1 MTPTSP
7 PGPSAFK
14 LLTQLPA
21 IQRDVLGFLTG
32 AQRTYGDLVF
42 FDVPRNPAYLLNR
55 PELIQHVL
63 LDNYRNYTKD
73 TIQYNSLREITGEG
87 LLTSDSELWLR
98 QRRLE
103 QPAFARPRLAA
114 LDQVVVPALEKMLAG
129 WDAPARA
136 GEPLDVDGEMMRMA
150 LQVVGQAL
158 FSIDLSEQA
167 GQLTGAV
174 LTALDHL
181 VERLRNPVGVP
192 GFVLTPRRAR
202 FQAAI
207 ATLDLTIYNLIAGR
221 RERGDPGD
229 DLLGMLLKARDPE
242 TGEPMNDKLVRDEVI
257 TILIAGHETVASALT
272 WTWYLLAQHPQA
284 WQRLH
289 EEAASVLGGA
299 SPSMADL
306 ERLPYARQVF
316 DEALR
321 LYPPAWIIT
330 RKAIAADHLDTFET
344 PPGAL
349 MIISPYTIQ
358 RHPSYWEEPD
368 AFRPERFAD
377 EDGRPAER
385 RPRFAYIPFGGGPR
399 LCIGNN
405 FALIEAQLALA
416 AVAQR
421 YRLALLPN
429 RKVEV
434 DALVTLRPK
443 HGLPMKVVR
452 VW

>member
-1 MTPTSP
+1 MTKATP
-7 PGPSAFK
+7 PGPSGLK
-14 LLTQLPA
+14 LLTQLTA
-21 IQRDVLGFLTG
+21 IQRDVLGFLGG
-32 AQRTYGDLVF
+32 ALRDYGDLVF
-42 FDVPRNPAYLLNR
+42 FDVPNNPAFLLNR

-103 QPAFARPRLAA
+103 QPAFARPRLAS
-114 LDQVVVPALEKMLAG
+114 LDQVVVPAVEKMMAG
-129 WDAPARA
+129 WDEHART
-136 GEPLDVDGEMMRMA
+136 GEPVDVDGEMMRMA
-150 LQVVGQAL
+150 LEVVGKAL
-158 FSIDLSEQA
+158 FSIDLSGEA
-167 GQLTGAV
+167 STLTGAV

-181 VERLRNPVGVP
+181 VERLRNPVGLP

-202 FQAAI
+202 FRAAI
-207 ATLDLTIYNLIAGR
+207 ATLDLTVYDLIAGR
-221 RERGDPGD
+221 RQRSDPGS

-242 TGEPMNDKLVRDEVI
+242 SGEPMSDRQVRDEVI

-272 WTWYLLAQHPQA
+272 WTWYLLAQAPAA

-289 EEAASVLGGA
+289 EEAASVLRGA
-299 SPSMADL
+299 APTTADL
-306 ERLPYARQVF
+306 PRLPFARMVF

-330 RKAIAADHLDTFET
+330 RKAIAPDRLGEFET

-349 MIISPYTIQ
+349 MLISPYTIQ
-358 RHPSYWEEPD
+358 RHPAYWDEPD
-368 AFRPERFAD
+368 AFRPERFESD
-377 EDGRPAER
+377 ETQ

-421 YRLALLPN
+421 YRLALLPG
-429 RKVEV
+429 RPVEM

-443 HGLPMKVVR
+443 NGLPMRVVKVP
-452 VW
+452 

>member
-1 MTPTSP
+1 MSSLTP
-7 PGPSAFK
+7 PGPSGLK

-21 IQRDVLGFLTG
+21 IQRNVLGFLTDSLR
-32 AQRTYGDLVF
+32 AYGDLVF
-42 FDVPRNPAYLLNR
+42 FDVPRNPAFLLNR
-55 PELIQHVL
+55 PETIQHVL

-103 QPAFARPRLAA
+103 QPAFARSRLAS
-114 LDQVVVPALEKMLAG
+114 LDQVVIPAVEKMMAG
-129 WDAPARA
+129 WDSPARG
-136 GEPLDVDGEMMRMA
+136 GEAIDVDGEMMRMA
-150 LQVVGQAL
+150 LEVVGKAL
-158 FSIDLSEQA
+158 FSIDLSGESQR
-167 GQLTGAV
+167 LTGAV

-181 VERLRNPVGVP
+181 VQRLRNPVVLPGV
-192 GFVLTPRRAR
+192 VLTPRRAR

-207 ATLDLTIYNLIAGR
+207 ATLDLTIYDLIAGR
-221 RERGDPGD
+221 RERSDPGD
-229 DLLGMLLKARDPE
+229 DLLGMLLKARDSE
-242 TGEPMNDKLVRDEVI
+242 TGAPMSERQVRDEVI

-272 WTWYLLAQHPQA
+272 WTWYLLAKNPQA

-289 EEAASVLGGA
+289 DEAVGALHGA
-299 SPSMADL
+299 SPTTADL
-306 ERLPYARQVF
+306 ARLPYTRQVF

-330 RKAIAADHLDTFET
+330 RKAIAADRLGEFET

-358 RHPSYWEEPD
+358 RHPAYWEDPD
-368 AFRPERFAD
+368 AFRPERFDGD
-377 EDGRPAER
+377 EAR

-405 FALIEAQLALA
+405 FALIEAQLVLA

-421 YRLALLPN
+421 YRLAVLPD
-429 RKVEV
+429 RPIEV

-452 VW
+452 VA

>member
-1 MTPTSP
+1 MTPATP
-7 PGPSAFK
+7 PGPSGLK

-21 IQRDVLGFLTG
+21 IQRDVLGFLTDSVR
-32 AQRTYGDLVF
+32 AYGDLVF

-63 LDNYRNYTKD
+63 LENYRNYTKD

-103 QPAFARPRLAA
+103 QPAFARPRLAQ
-114 LDQVVVPALEKMLAG
+114 LDQVVVPALGKMLAS
-129 WDAPARA
+129 WDEPARS
-136 GEPLDVDGEMMRMA
+136 GEQIDVDDEMMRMA
-150 LQVVGQAL
+150 LEVVGKAL

-167 GQLTGAV
+167 AQLTGAV

-181 VERLRNPVGVP
+181 VHRLRNPVGLP
-192 GFVLTPRRAR
+192 GVVLTPRRAR
-202 FQAAI
+202 FQSAI
-207 ATLDLTIYNLIAGR
+207 ATLDLTVYDLIASR
-221 RERGDPGD
+221 RERANPGD

-242 TGEPMNDKLVRDEVI
+242 TGEPMSEQQVRDEVI

-272 WTWYLLAQHPQA
+272 WTWYLLAKHPAA

-289 EEAASVLGGA
+289 EEASSVLQGA
-299 SPSMADL
+299 APTTADL
-306 ERLPYARQVF
+306 SRLPFTRQVF

-330 RKAIAADHLDTFET
+330 RKALAADRLGEFET

-349 MIISPYTIQ
+349 MIMSPYTIQ
-358 RHPSYWEEPD
+358 RHPDFWDEPD
-368 AFRPERFAD
+368 AFRPERFDD
-377 EDGRPAER
+377 EGSS

-405 FALIEAQLALA
+405 FALIEAQLTLA

-421 YRLALLPN
+421 FRLALLPE
-429 RKVEV
+429 RPVEM

-443 HGLPMKVVR
+443 HGLPMR
-452 VW
+452 VIKLS